1 MDLAALERQLA
12 DYARENRIF
21 GMLRV
26 TQNDAIRF
34 QTSFGWADIA
44 SQTPFTDASMFSF
57 YSLSKP
63 FCAIG
68 LLKLCDLGLV
78 SPDAHPGV
86 YVPEARGFDPRV
98 TLRQMLHHTSGLP
111 DFEQIPEFAAAHRP
125 GYARFA
131 REQLRELAAYPQ
143 FFEPGTA
150 AKYENINFL
159 LCALVIENVSG
170 LPYTEYMRREVF
182 GPLGMRTAVIDDET
196 LAIPRRAEGYDLSDG
211 VLVPV
216 GRSRDWMFGAGDIVG
231 TVDDA
236 YALHRAVRDRLLLAP
251 GTWEQVL
258 TPSPLN
264 GMGMGCTLSV
274 WHGFRRIT
282 HNGGHTGFRTLHIH
296 VPERDFDL
304 ILLSNTGFGN
314 ARADLS
320 EMVWEALYPEGGAS
334 DAVPMDAGYIPRV

>member
-1 MDLAALERQLA
+1 MDAGLDARIGA
-12 DYARENRIF
+12 YARRTHYM

-26 TQNDAIRF
+26 TVGDRIVYRRSDGMADLAAGAP
-34 QTSFGWADIA
+34 FGED
-44 SQTPFTDASMFSF
+44 TMFSF

-68 LLKLCDLGLV
+68 LLKLCDRGRV
-78 SPDAHPGV
+78 SLDDHPGV
-86 YVPEARGFDPRV
+86 WVPEAHGFDPRV

-170 LPYTEYMRREVF
+170 LPYAEYMRREVF

-304 ILLSNTGFGN
+304 ILLLKQRSGSWMTETG
-314 ARADLS
+314 ARCLIRC
-320 EMVWEALYPEGGAS
+320 
-334 DAVPMDAGYIPRV
+334 PMMRMDWSRM

>member
-1 MDLAALERQLA
+1 MIDTLDARIA
-12 DYARENRIF
+12 DYARETHYM

-26 TQNDAIRF
+26 TVGDRIVYRR
-34 QTSFGWADIA
+34 SDGMADLA
-44 SQTPFTDASMFSF
+44 AGTPFGEDTMFSF

-68 LLKLCDLGLV
+68 LLKLCDRGLV

-86 YVPEARGFDPRV
+86 YVPEAKAFDPRV

-131 REQLRELAAYPQ
+131 REQLRELTAYPQ

-159 LCALVIENVSG
+159 LSALVIENVSG
-170 LPYTEYMRREVF
+170 LPYAEYMRREVF
-182 GPLGMRTAVIDDET
+182 APLGMRSAVIDDET
-196 LAIPRRAEGYDLSDG
+196 LVIPRRAEGYDLQDG

-216 GRSRDWMFGAGDIVG
+216 GKSHDWMFGAGDIVG
-231 TVDDA
+231 TVDDV
-236 YALHRAVRDRLLLAP
+236 YALHRAVRDWLLLTD

-264 GMGMGCTLSV
+264 GMGMGCTVTV

-282 HNGGHTGFRTLHIH
+282 HNGGHVGFRTLHIH
-296 VPERDFDL
+296 VPEKAFDL
-304 ILLSNTGFGN
+304 ILLSNAGFGN